1 MTRAERAKQNFL
13 AGANCAQAV
22 LCAFEE
28 EIALDHETAM
38 KLASGFGGGMARMR
52 EVCGAVS
59 GMFIAA
65 DLILGPS
72 GTDSKTAKDSHYA
85 FLQNLAAEFKAET
98 GSIICRVMLG
108 IAADQ
113 PADSP
118 VSEARTPAYYRK
130 RPCAEL
136 CALAAEILERHLR
149 ERAAELRGN

>member
-1 MTRAERAKQNFL
+1 MTRAEKAKQNFL

-28 EIALDHETAM
+28 DIALDHETAM

-59 GMFIAA
+59 GMFMAA

-72 GTDSKTAKDSHYA
+72 GADSKAAKDSHYA
-85 FLQNLAAEFKAET
+85 FLQNLAAEFKTET

-108 IAADQ
+108 IQ
-113 PADSP
+113 ESRPDSP
-118 VSEARTPAYYRK
+118 VSEARTSAYYRK
-130 RPCAEL
+130 RPCAER
-136 CALAAEILERHLR
+136 CALAAEILERHLPDR
-149 ERAAELRGN
+149 SAELRRS